1 MTLRPVTIRPILVG
15 IAAVLAAAL
24 LSALAPARADAFG
37 CTASAVRGT
46 VLGSGTIEPVV
57 ANPGG
62 GDCKTDVRGLS
73 VPLSTVL
80 TANVVSARTAAQ
92 GTGVA
97 ETADAAGGLSDIRLL
112 SLPDLPIT
120 LPTADLSSL
129 KPIDI
134 AGVGSIDVA
143 AAVRALLPDN
153 RLPRANLVEVA
164 ALTASAR
171 GACVSGQPQ
180 LTGTSS
186 VLGLKVLGAEL
197 GVDEIVERTTNL
209 IDTAS
214 VDPSDIDLSSVPL
227 VGGGTVDLRPL
238 QATVQPLLDALP
250 TISIPATVAQIR
262 VSPAQQERVGDRL
275 TQRALRVEASIAGT
289 PIADVVLGEAT
300 VTSTGA
306 QCAAAP
312 SSAAGVAESALRC
325 TKRRLVLIDVLP
337 GRRVRLVG
345 AADRRFSG
353 RRVSIFFTHTGRRVA
368 TAVVGRDGMFR
379 TTAKMPPRSIRGTN
393 RARYQAR
400 IGRER
405 SLRLKLQRRM
415 IVRSVRVRNGRVRI
429 SGTVRR
435 PLAKPIRTIE
445 IRRRVSCR
453 RSVVVKRFKP
463 NRRGNFSVVVK
474 APPSQLAAV
483 YRAATRVR
491 KTRRNPKTYPTF
503 TLPRFVDLARET
515 PRT

>member
-1 MTLRPVTIRPILVG
+1 MTHRPVITRPMLLA
-15 IAAVLAAAL
+15 AAVLAAAL

-73 VPLSTVL
+73 LPLSTVL

-112 SLPDLPIT
+112 SLSTLPIP
-120 LPTADLSSL
+120 LPAVDLTPL
-129 KPIDI
+129 
-134 AGVGSIDVA
+134 AAVVVGVPGVATVDARA
-143 AAVRALLPDN
+143 AAEALLPGG
-153 RLPRANLVEVA
+153 RLPNANLVEVA
-164 ALTASAR
+164 AVTASAR
-171 GACVSGQPQ
+171 GRCVDGQAR
-180 LTGTSS
+180 LTGDSS
-186 VLGLKVLGAEL
+186 VAGLKILGQETPLDAA
-197 GVDEIVERTTNL
+197 VEQTLTLVNSGS
-209 IDTAS
+209 I
-214 VDPSDIDLSSVPL
+214 DPSNIDITKIPL
-227 VGGGTVDLRPL
+227 PAGVTLDPVLAAAI
-238 QATVQPLLDALP
+238 QSALDALDP
-250 TISIPATVAQIR
+250 IAIPATLANVRIT
-262 VSPAQQERVGDRL
+262 PAQQERVGDRL

-435 PLAKPIRTIE
+435 PLAKRIRTIE